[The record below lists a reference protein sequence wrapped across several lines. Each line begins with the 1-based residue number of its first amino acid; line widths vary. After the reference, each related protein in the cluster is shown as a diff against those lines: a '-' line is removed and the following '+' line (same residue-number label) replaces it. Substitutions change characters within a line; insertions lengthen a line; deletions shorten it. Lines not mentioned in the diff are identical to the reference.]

1 MTHRAVGGSA
11 WSRWQPRCRCRRRAN
26 PPPPRQLRPL
36 RPAGTRTNISPWPS
50 YPPHRPTR
58 PPPPPPP
65 SETPAPPP
73 APPPPPVGEPMH
85 HLRERAGVAGAPLA
99 ELRAQGW
106 PAARLARL
114 AQDFDISMDA
124 AWLAAQTAQRILTGA
139 GAWAWDATVV
149 DHASNE
155 ALLRD
160 QGQSLRLDR
169 LVHCRHP
176 AERAGWWVLDYK
188 SAAAPERQP
197 ALLAQL

>member
-1 MTHRAVGGSA
+1 MH
-11 WSRWQPRCRCRRRAN
+11 
-26 PPPPRQLRPL
+26 QLL
-36 RPAGTRTNISPWPS
+36 
-50 YPPHRPTR
+50 
-58 PPPPPPP
+58 
-65 SETPAPPP
+65 EQ
-73 APPPPPVGEPMH
+73 
-85 HLRERAGVAGAPLA
+85 AGVAGAPLA

-197 ALLAQL
+197 ALLAQLQRYRAAVQRQTPGERVHAAFLSGDGRMVLLPDGGG